1 MTVVEAIS
9 KSYLATG
16 LNPAQVEEIARISY
30 LQTYQM
36 HDKVL
41 SATDDSG
48 DLKILASGR
57 VSITTPAGDVLAT
70 LDSGAVFGEIS
81 LLDEGPR
88 SANIN
93 ALETCEV
100 VTIPSDKLQHLMRQD
115 THMAANLLLN
125 VARVLAHRLRSTSA
139 HLGEILAP
147 RDHGGGSADMWS
159 F

>member
-9 KSYLATG
+9 RSYLTAG
-16 LNPAQVEEIARISY
+16 LNPAQVEELAKISY

-41 SATDDSG
+41 KATDDCE

-57 VSITTPAGDVLAT
+57 VSITTPTGDVLAT
-70 LDSGAVFGEIS
+70 LESGAVFGEIS
-81 LLDEGPR
+81 LLDGGPR
-88 SANIN
+88 SADIN

-100 VTIPSDKLQHLMRQD
+100 VTIPADKLKHLMRQD

-125 VARVLAHRLRSTSA
+125 IARVLAHRLRSTST

-147 RDHGGGSADMWS
+147 RDQGGGSADMWS